1 MAMNNRDRF
10 GDTYANNTTKKMI
23 ALYDYDPQVKIFYP
37 RLITLI
43 ILYRCLIV
51 IPDFNQTYHFRSCP
65 LMLMPKLSCHS
76 VLVT

>member
-23 ALYDYDPQVKIFYP
+23 ALYDYDPQVKRFHP

-43 ILYRCLIV
+43 LYWCIMLIS
-51 IPDFNQTYHFRSCP
+51 DFNQTYHFRSYP
-65 LMLMPKLSCHS
+65 LMLMPKSNSHF